1 MNKKNIVFVILIITL
16 SLISYMNVFDNEF
29 VWDDHVFILE
39 NNDIKSFANIPLFFK
54 EDVDGL
60 YRPLR
65 SLHYTFAYSIFKK
78 NPFGYHLNAVFFH
91 TAISVLVFFII
102 KKIIENRNIALV
114 ASLIFAAN
122 PIHAERVANM
132 TAGFDLLGIF
142 LFLLSFYF
150 YILYSKSNN
159 EKNDKKYFI
168 FSLLFFI
175 LALLASEEAIT
186 LPLIIILYEFSFNK
200 EFDKK
205 NLKNTI
211 NKNPLKSYLP
221 FFAAAFFYLIL
232 RFFILG
238 IRGRIETYLGGNFLI
253 TQLTMLK
260 VYVKYIVLLLFPVN
274 LTLFQEV
281 PVAKGLF
288 DAGVL
293 VSLFVLS
300 IILIFT
306 IKNYRKDIVF
316 FSVFWLFIT
325 LIPFSNI
332 MPIQVFMAERYL
344 YVPSIGFSLIIS
356 FLFFKIYNIEIKNIK
371 DKKLFKNALIILFV
385 LLLSFYSARTIIRNN
400 DWQDNLSLW
409 TKTIETNPYNSRAH
423 DNLGFTYEQ
432 LGDDEK
438 AFLEFQKAVELMP
451 DNFRALSNLG
461 IAYAKKKQYNISIG
475 LMQKALRINPLH
487 YKTHD
492 KLGLVYLEVDDAENA
507 IKSFERATEINP
519 RYAKAYNDIAAA
531 YGKIGEF
538 EKVEENLKK
547 AIKLDRDYADAHYN
561 LGILYDFLGE
571 KEKAMKEFEA
581 AFKLEPRN
589 ELYGKKASRK

>member
-91 TAISVLVFFII
+91 TVISVLVFFII

-175 LALLASEEAIT
+175 LA
-186 LPLIIILYEFSFNK
+186 
-200 EFDKK
+200 
-205 NLKNTI
+205 
-211 NKNPLKSYLP
+211 
-221 FFAAAFFYLIL
+221 
-232 RFFILG
+232 
-238 IRGRIETYLGGNFLI
+238 
-253 TQLTMLK
+253 MLK

-409 TKTIETNPYNSRAH
+409 TKPIETNPYNSRAH

-507 IKSFERATEINP
+507 IKSFERE
-519 RYAKAYNDIAAA
+519 
-531 YGKIGEF
+531 
-538 EKVEENLKK
+538 
-547 AIKLDRDYADAHYN
+547 
-561 LGILYDFLGE
+561 
-571 KEKAMKEFEA
+571 
-581 AFKLEPRN
+581 
-589 ELYGKKASRK
+589 